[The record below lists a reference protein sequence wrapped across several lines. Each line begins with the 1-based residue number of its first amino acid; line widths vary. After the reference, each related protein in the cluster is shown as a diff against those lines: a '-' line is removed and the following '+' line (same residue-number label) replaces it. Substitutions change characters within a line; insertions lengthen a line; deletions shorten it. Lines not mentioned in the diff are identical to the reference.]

1 MNKLSFQDVKNKKL
15 LLYEYIRG
23 SQAYGTS
30 TPESDEDHGGIY
42 IAPEKTLMGLGF
54 DYQEEILDEKGDTCW
69 WEIGRFLQL
78 ALKSNPTVLEALF
91 IPDDKVIYEHP
102 LITDLKKHR
111 DQFLT
116 KRCFKP
122 LGGYMVSQIEK
133 ARGQNKKIHWDI
145 NQMTRKT
152 PLDFAYTFHKQG
164 SQNIQPWL
172 EERGLDQRNIG
183 LVNIPN
189 MEGVY
194 GAYYDFGQHIKLN
207 GISKKYFCNACTS
220 QNDKF
225 VNYCIDFFNI
235 DETYRRYWS
244 GDFYDKISIPKGG
257 HCGIISP
264 NMDSTEVR
272 YNSHV
277 NFSPVKKG
285 DEPICWIVYN
295 QSAYENHCRKYKEY
309 EEWKQKRNKA
319 RYENNL
325 QGLDKKN
332 PDLWYDCYLD
342 SETEFLTSNGWKKY
356 DEVTENDKLGCFNDE
371 HCIEYHHFLN
381 RFEGLYSGEI
391 YTYESPYIRFSVT
404 PNHKLYLSR
413 VHRSPKNHFS
423 TEYDSNTAKWELL
436 SVEQMMGMNRSY
448 YHQLM
453 CLQNHQPDNK
463 EFSDDFIKILGLF
476 LSEGCYEKEWR
487 THKKRGIR
495 IAQTNERQG
504 CAIMDSIKDYY
515 IRKYVYNYPKRH
527 KGNEYAYVCE
537 DKFVLNKILEC
548 GEYSTNKDIP
558 QYVYSFSKRQFD
570 IFLEAMIAGDGSH
583 HKEKGHSVYYTY
595 SPKMAKSLHTLLML
609 NGYNSQL
616 YGGNEGSY
624 CKQYKSGFKRKDGV
638 VNPTYQVFISKFQ
651 KPYHVLNKT
660 KHWAKHEVKDQKI
673 VCFETPHGTL
683 ITRNNN
689 KMAFHGNCKN
699 MMHSFRLAT
708 MAIEIAKG
716 EGMKVNRTGIDADFL
731 LDVRNR
737 KYTYAEL
744 IDKLEVLKANMNEAF
759 NTSTLPEEIDVDFV
773 NDMLLSIRHSF
784 TYESEHKAK
793 D

>member
-1 MNKLSFQDVKNKKL
+1 MEKYNFNDIQEKGL
-15 LLYEYIRG
+15 LLYHYIRG
-23 SQAYGTS
+23 SKAYGTEV
-30 TPESDEDHGGIY
+30 PDSDTDHGGIY
-42 IAPEKTLMGLGF
+42 IAPEKTLIGLGF

-102 LITDLKKHR
+102 LITELKKHR

-207 GISKKYFCNACTS
+207 GISKEYFCNACTY

-325 QGLDKKN
+325 KGLDKN
-332 PDLWYDCYLD
+332 NSELFYD
-342 SETEFLTSNGWKKY
+342 
-356 DEVTENDKLGCFNDE
+356 
-371 HCIEYHHFLN
+371 
-381 RFEGLYSGEI
+381 
-391 YTYESPYIRFSVT
+391 
-404 PNHKLYLSR
+404 
-413 VHRSPKNHFS
+413 
-423 TEYDSNTAKWELL
+423 A
-436 SVEQMMGMNRSY
+436 
-448 YHQLM
+448 
-453 CLQNHQPDNK
+453 
-463 EFSDDFIKILGLF
+463 
-476 LSEGCYEKEWR
+476 
-487 THKKRGIR
+487 
-495 IAQTNERQG
+495 
-504 CAIMDSIKDYY
+504 
-515 IRKYVYNYPKRH
+515 
-527 KGNEYAYVCE
+527 
-537 DKFVLNKILEC
+537 
-548 GEYSTNKDIP
+548 
-558 QYVYSFSKRQFD
+558 
-570 IFLEAMIAGDGSH
+570 
-583 HKEKGHSVYYTY
+583 
-595 SPKMAKSLHTLLML
+595 
-609 NGYNSQL
+609 
-616 YGGNEGSY
+616 
-624 CKQYKSGFKRKDGV
+624 
-638 VNPTYQVFISKFQ
+638 
-651 KPYHVLNKT
+651 
-660 KHWAKHEVKDQKI
+660 
-673 VCFETPHGTL
+673 
-683 ITRNNN
+683 
-689 KMAFHGNCKN
+689 KN

-737 KYTYAEL
+737 KYTYTEL

-759 NTSTLPEEIDVDFV
+759 NTSTVPEEIDVEFV
-773 NDMLLSIRHSF
+773 NDMLLHIRHSF
-784 TYESEHKAK
+784 EYEQQKAQ
-793 D
+793 

>member
-1 MNKLSFQDVKNKKL
+1 MEKYNFNDIQQKGL
-15 LLYEYIRG
+15 LLYHYIRG
-23 SQAYGTS
+23 SKVYGTEV
-30 TPESDEDHGGIY
+30 PDSDTDHGFIY
-42 IAPEKTLMGLGF
+42 ILPPQRLLDLGLNYQSEITSEKHDDAG
-54 DYQEEILDEKGDTCW
+54 

-102 LITDLKKHR
+102 LITELKKHR

-207 GISKKYFCNACTS
+207 GISKEYFCCPVAYR
-220 QNDKF
+220 NDKF
-225 VNYCIDFFNI
+225 IKYCIDNLSKKLVWWKRIFRKKQNL
-235 DETYRRYWS
+235 YN
-244 GDFYDKISIPKGG
+244 SIVTPKGG

-325 QGLDKKN
+325 KGLDKN
-332 PDLWYDCYLD
+332 NSELFYD
-342 SETEFLTSNGWKKY
+342 
-356 DEVTENDKLGCFNDE
+356 
-371 HCIEYHHFLN
+371 
-381 RFEGLYSGEI
+381 
-391 YTYESPYIRFSVT
+391 
-404 PNHKLYLSR
+404 
-413 VHRSPKNHFS
+413 
-423 TEYDSNTAKWELL
+423 A
-436 SVEQMMGMNRSY
+436 
-448 YHQLM
+448 
-453 CLQNHQPDNK
+453 
-463 EFSDDFIKILGLF
+463 
-476 LSEGCYEKEWR
+476 
-487 THKKRGIR
+487 
-495 IAQTNERQG
+495 
-504 CAIMDSIKDYY
+504 
-515 IRKYVYNYPKRH
+515 
-527 KGNEYAYVCE
+527 
-537 DKFVLNKILEC
+537 
-548 GEYSTNKDIP
+548 
-558 QYVYSFSKRQFD
+558 
-570 IFLEAMIAGDGSH
+570 
-583 HKEKGHSVYYTY
+583 
-595 SPKMAKSLHTLLML
+595 
-609 NGYNSQL
+609 
-616 YGGNEGSY
+616 
-624 CKQYKSGFKRKDGV
+624 
-638 VNPTYQVFISKFQ
+638 
-651 KPYHVLNKT
+651 
-660 KHWAKHEVKDQKI
+660 
-673 VCFETPHGTL
+673 
-683 ITRNNN
+683 
-689 KMAFHGNCKN
+689 KN

-759 NTSTLPEEIDVDFV
+759 NASTLPEEIDVEFV

-784 TYESEHKAK
+784 TYESEHKAM

>member
-42 IAPEKTLMGLGF
+42 IAPEKALMGLGF

-102 LITDLKKHR
+102 LITELKKHR

-207 GISKKYFCNACTS
+207 GISKEYFCNACTY

-325 QGLDKKN
+325 KGLDKN
-332 PDLWYDCYLD
+332 NSELFYD
-342 SETEFLTSNGWKKY
+342 
-356 DEVTENDKLGCFNDE
+356 
-371 HCIEYHHFLN
+371 
-381 RFEGLYSGEI
+381 
-391 YTYESPYIRFSVT
+391 
-404 PNHKLYLSR
+404 
-413 VHRSPKNHFS
+413 
-423 TEYDSNTAKWELL
+423 A
-436 SVEQMMGMNRSY
+436 
-448 YHQLM
+448 
-453 CLQNHQPDNK
+453 
-463 EFSDDFIKILGLF
+463 
-476 LSEGCYEKEWR
+476 
-487 THKKRGIR
+487 
-495 IAQTNERQG
+495 
-504 CAIMDSIKDYY
+504 
-515 IRKYVYNYPKRH
+515 
-527 KGNEYAYVCE
+527 
-537 DKFVLNKILEC
+537 
-548 GEYSTNKDIP
+548 
-558 QYVYSFSKRQFD
+558 
-570 IFLEAMIAGDGSH
+570 
-583 HKEKGHSVYYTY
+583 
-595 SPKMAKSLHTLLML
+595 
-609 NGYNSQL
+609 
-616 YGGNEGSY
+616 
-624 CKQYKSGFKRKDGV
+624 
-638 VNPTYQVFISKFQ
+638 
-651 KPYHVLNKT
+651 
-660 KHWAKHEVKDQKI
+660 
-673 VCFETPHGTL
+673 
-683 ITRNNN
+683 
-689 KMAFHGNCKN
+689 KN

-737 KYTYAEL
+737 KYTYTEL
-744 IDKLEVLKANMNEAF
+744 IDKLEVLKAKMNEAF
-759 NTSTLPEEIDVDFV
+759 NTSTLPEKIDVEFV
-773 NDMLLSIRHSF
+773 NDTLLSIRHSF
-784 TYESEHKAK
+784 TYESEHKAM

>member
-42 IAPEKTLMGLGF
+42 IAPEKALMGLGF

-102 LITDLKKHR
+102 LITELKKHR

-207 GISKKYFCNACTS
+207 GISKEYFCNACTY

-325 QGLDKKN
+325 KGLDKN
-332 PDLWYDCYLD
+332 NSELFYD
-342 SETEFLTSNGWKKY
+342 
-356 DEVTENDKLGCFNDE
+356 
-371 HCIEYHHFLN
+371 
-381 RFEGLYSGEI
+381 
-391 YTYESPYIRFSVT
+391 
-404 PNHKLYLSR
+404 
-413 VHRSPKNHFS
+413 
-423 TEYDSNTAKWELL
+423 A
-436 SVEQMMGMNRSY
+436 
-448 YHQLM
+448 
-453 CLQNHQPDNK
+453 
-463 EFSDDFIKILGLF
+463 
-476 LSEGCYEKEWR
+476 
-487 THKKRGIR
+487 
-495 IAQTNERQG
+495 
-504 CAIMDSIKDYY
+504 
-515 IRKYVYNYPKRH
+515 
-527 KGNEYAYVCE
+527 
-537 DKFVLNKILEC
+537 
-548 GEYSTNKDIP
+548 
-558 QYVYSFSKRQFD
+558 
-570 IFLEAMIAGDGSH
+570 
-583 HKEKGHSVYYTY
+583 
-595 SPKMAKSLHTLLML
+595 
-609 NGYNSQL
+609 
-616 YGGNEGSY
+616 
-624 CKQYKSGFKRKDGV
+624 
-638 VNPTYQVFISKFQ
+638 
-651 KPYHVLNKT
+651 
-660 KHWAKHEVKDQKI
+660 
-673 VCFETPHGTL
+673 
-683 ITRNNN
+683 
-689 KMAFHGNCKN
+689 KN

-737 KYTYAEL
+737 KYTYTEL
-744 IDKLEVLKANMNEAF
+744 IDKLEVLKAKMNEAF

-784 TYESEHKAK
+784 TYESEHKAM